1 MFRFIRKCFFV
12 GSLFLSNLVS
22 TTSLSCISMNNEVCK
37 ARPEIINV
45 NSNNPIFY
53 SFSIK
58 TSKQSGNCNNINDPY
73 TKICV
78 PVVVKDLNAKV
89 FNLMSRTNGTRHI
102 KRHET
107 CKCICR
113 LDAIV
118 CNNKQRWNNAKCR
131 CEYKELIDKGVCD
144 KGYIWNP
151 SNCECECDKSCDVGE
166 YLDYKNCKCRKRLVD
181 KLVEECGENV
191 DEAKLTEIA
200 LAENENTYKCSFC
213 AVYIVLFW
221 IFYTINVGGISA
233 YFIYFHERLKKMFTR
248 ETTIY

>member
-73 TKICV
+73 TKICA
-78 PVVVKDLNAKV
+78 PDVVKDLNAKV
-89 FNLMSRTNGTRHI
+89 FNLMSRTNEIRHI
-102 KRHET
+102 KRHEI

-118 CNNKQRWNNAKCR
+118 CNNKQRWNNDKCR
-131 CEYKELIDKGVCD
+131 WEYKELLIKAYVVRDIFGILVIVNANVINHVMLVSIQIIKIVNVQKGWQ
-144 KGYIWNP
+144 INQQ
-151 SNCECECDKSCDVGE
+151 
-166 YLDYKNCKCRKRLVD
+166 KNVMKILKKQVQL
-181 KLVEECGENV
+181 KLFRQSANII
-191 DEAKLTEIA
+191 IA
-200 LAENENTYKCSFC
+200 YYTLCYFQYFLQSMLELLL
-213 AVYIVLFW
+213 ILF
-221 IFYTINVGGISA
+221 TINI
-233 YFIYFHERLKKMFTR
+233 
-248 ETTIY
+248 